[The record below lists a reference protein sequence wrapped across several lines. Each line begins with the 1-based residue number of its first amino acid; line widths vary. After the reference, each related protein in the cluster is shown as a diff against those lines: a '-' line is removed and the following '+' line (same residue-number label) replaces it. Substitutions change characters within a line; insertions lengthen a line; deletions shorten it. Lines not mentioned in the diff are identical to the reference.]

1 MTMVKPMSDD
11 HPPSLRV
18 AEQDFRWADV
28 TLRQYKD
35 EDAAPF
41 KTVSRQVLFSD
52 PKLAGELRYFEVAPD
67 GYSTLERHDHMH
79 AVMILRG
86 AGKVLVG
93 DKVHDVKTHDLI
105 TIPSWTWH
113 QFRPAPGE
121 NLGFLCLVN
130 AERDRPQLPS
140 SEELAALRAD
150 AKVAAFLDG
159 TG

>member
-1 MTMVKPMSDD
+1 MVKPMSDD
-11 HPPSLRV
+11 HPPNLRA

-121 NLGFLCLVN
+121 KLGFLCLVN
-130 AERDRPQLPS
+130 AERDRPQLPAA
-140 SEELAALRAD
+140 EQLAVLRAD
-150 AKVAAFLDG
+150 AEVARFLDG